1 MTGILTLTGL
11 AGPAPATAASA
22 TAASAT
28 AASATA
34 ASAASTSASTA
45 SSATAAASTDQCPVA
60 PYRSS
65 CAQIRNA
72 TQGFSGPGVPSVSSG
87 FPFTFVRWL
96 KEGTGYNAG
105 HSSEILPGASGFA
118 YARNTGYYVTGV
130 EGTYVYKVG
139 GVLANQG
146 TREVFLHMDTP
157 LSGSNSASC
166 ISGTYV
172 YCEVGPEQGHSK
184 DPSWPFTLITRPLAV
199 RIDNFLGQPLR
210 LESVTQA
217 NNLVRDPAGD
227 RNVNE
232 IPADTG
238 GVTGVAHLG
247 GLLSVGET
255 AALDMTYRVLPG
267 GTGEF
272 DGGSVNIYIE
282 IPLSGKSDGSRCEV
296 ATRSSS
302 GVLRCEVQP
311 FSVLK
316 NQVVSARVVVR

>member
-1 MTGILTLTGL
+1 MKWIKQ
-11 AGPAPATAASA
+11 GP
-22 TAASAT
+22 
-28 AASATA
+28 
-34 ASAASTSASTA
+34 
-45 SSATAAASTDQCPVA
+45 
-60 PYRSS
+60 
-65 CAQIRNA
+65 
-72 TQGFSGPGVPSVSSG
+72 
-87 FPFTFVRWL
+87 
-96 KEGTGYNAG
+96 GYNAS
-105 HSSEILPGASGFA
+105 HSEKILPAASGYA
-118 YARNTGYYVTGV
+118 YARNTGGYVTGV

-139 GVLANQG
+139 GILADQG
-146 TREVFLHMDTP
+146 NSEIFFHMDTP
-157 LSGSNSASC
+157 LAGSNSASC

-172 YCEVGPEQGHSK
+172 FCELGPEQGHPK
-184 DPSWPFTLITRPLAV
+184 DPVWPYTLSTRPLAV
-199 RIDNFLGQPLR
+199 RIDNFLGQRLR

-227 RNVNE
+227 RNVEE
-232 IPADTG
+232 IPADAD

-282 IPLSGKSDGSRCEV
+282 IPLSGKSEGSSCEV

-316 NQVVSARVVVR
+316 NQVVSPRVVVR